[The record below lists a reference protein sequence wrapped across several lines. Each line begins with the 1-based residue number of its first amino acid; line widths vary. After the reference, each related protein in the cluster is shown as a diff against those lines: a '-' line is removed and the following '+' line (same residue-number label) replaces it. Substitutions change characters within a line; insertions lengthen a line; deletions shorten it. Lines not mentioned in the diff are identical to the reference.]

1 MERRKRK
8 AINFDLDTNEMKSL
22 GIYPDGYR
30 QLGKSFHKW
39 GFDHRQGSGYVSKNK
54 LSNSEVIDAML
65 NVTEENLW
73 IARCSKTVDLSD
85 VGPLHDLTA
94 LVKNYASMVLARES
108 AKDSNDSSKKELS
121 SKDEQVISSIANSKF
136 GAEFC
141 DLYKGKNIGE
151 GDAADKKL
159 IGIIHFF
166 AEDAAQSERIFKSSE
181 LYRADKGAGYI
192 QGLIKAAKNAP
203 VAQGDKGRGKTQYKG
218 SAR

>member
-1 MERRKRK
+1 MAKLKRK

-30 QLGKSFHKW
+30 QLGKSFYKW
-39 GFDHRQGSGYVSKNK
+39 GFDHRQGSGYVSKAK
-54 LSNSEVIDAML
+54 LSNNQVNDIVM

-73 IARCSKTVDLSD
+73 LARCGKKIDVTD
-85 VGPLHDLTA
+85 VGKQYDITA
-94 LVKNYASMVLARES
+94 LVKNYASRVLARES
-108 AKDSNDSSKKELS
+108 VKENNDSTKNELS
-121 SKDEQVISSIANSKF
+121 SKDEEVISSIANSKF

-141 DLYKGKNIGE
+141 ELYKGKNVGAR
-151 GDAADKKL
+151 DAADKKL

-181 LYRADKGAGYI
+181 LYRADKGAGYV
-192 QGLIKAAKNAP
+192 QEHIKAAKNAP
-203 VAQGDKGRGKTQYKG
+203 VAQGGRGRGKTQYKG